1 MTPKKATEALKI
13 LAGIENS
20 LCGNMIIYDG
30 LRASTRTIRL
40 RPRRPECKL
49 CGEKR
54 EIMELI
60 DYVQFCG
67 MAANDKDKGLNLVP
81 PNERIE
87 VKEIEALRK
96 RGGLIVDVRTEVQ
109 FEMCRLPF
117 ETFNFPLK
125 KLKRKPELLEE
136 IIEERKAEEVVFL
149 CRKGNDSQLAQV
161 FWKEHTNGKMKTSDV
176 KGGLYAWQEEIDSSF
191 PLY

>member
-1 MTPKKATEALKI
+1 MFLQNIASFLIEFFLPWSFRVDKHPWSTVSFCRSGSGNSRGDRYHSPHQKEAKSKEEFSFSAFDRSNRDSILFIARCFKILFMHNLLSDALRASECSTIVSYSRFPTVTPKKATEALKI

-81 PNERIE
+81 PDER
-87 VKEIEALRK
+87 
-96 RGGLIVDVRTEVQ
+96 
-109 FEMCRLPF
+109 
-117 ETFNFPLK
+117 
-125 KLKRKPELLEE
+125 
-136 IIEERKAEEVVFL
+136 
-149 CRKGNDSQLAQV
+149 
-161 FWKEHTNGKMKTSDV
+161 
-176 KGGLYAWQEEIDSSF
+176 
-191 PLY
+191 

>member
-1 MTPKKATEALKI
+1 MHNLLSDALRASECSTIVSYSRFPTVTPKKATEALKI

-81 PNERIE
+81 PDER
-87 VKEIEALRK
+87 
-96 RGGLIVDVRTEVQ
+96 
-109 FEMCRLPF
+109 
-117 ETFNFPLK
+117 
-125 KLKRKPELLEE
+125 
-136 IIEERKAEEVVFL
+136 
-149 CRKGNDSQLAQV
+149 
-161 FWKEHTNGKMKTSDV
+161 
-176 KGGLYAWQEEIDSSF
+176 
-191 PLY
+191 